1 LLLASG
7 VAVLAAGLS
16 GCSVQDIPN
25 MLEAPVPATQQ
36 AERMH
41 SLWQGSWV
49 AALVVGV
56 VTWGLIIYAIVAFR
70 KRADSP
76 SAPLQTKYNLP
87 IEIMY
92 TVIPLFVVGA
102 LFFFTQRDASAIED
116 NTRTP
121 AHTVQVVG
129 FQWNWVFNYLDS
141 DVHEVGSPQQLPTLY
156 LVQGETVRFKL
167 DSPDVIHSFWVPN
180 FWYKKDVIPGRT
192 NEFEIDPTK
201 LGTFAGRCA
210 ELCGVNHSG
219 MLFWVKVVTAD
230 EYAQHMQD
238 LRNAGQTGLNTSGRV
253 STNATG
259 DVQGRTQIGGSS

>member
-1 LLLASG
+1 M
-7 VAVLAAGLS
+7 VLAATVAATAIALS
-16 GCSVQDIPN
+16 GCGVQDIPN
-25 MLEAPVPATQQ
+25 IMNAPAPATEQ

-49 AALVVGV
+49 AALGVGV
-56 VTWGLIIYAIVAFR
+56 ITWGLIIYAIVAFR
-70 KRADSP
+70 KRGD
-76 SAPLQTKYNLP
+76 APPVQIRYNLP

-102 LFFFTQRDASAIED
+102 LFFFTQRDTSAIED

-129 FQWNWVFNYLDS
+129 FQWNWVFNYLD
-141 DVHEVGSPQQLPTLY
+141 DDTHEVGSPSQLPTLY

-167 DSPDVIHSFWVPN
+167 NSPDVIHSFWVPS

-192 NEFEIDPTK
+192 NEFEIDPTQ

-219 MLFWVKVVTAD
+219 MLFWVKVVTPD
-230 EYAQHMQD
+230 EYAAHMQA
-238 LRNAGQTGLNTSGRV
+238 LRDAGQTGLNESGQVRMQ
-253 STNATG
+253 ATG
-259 DVQGRTQIGGSS
+259 DVQGRTEIGGSS